1 MKELYQRLFS
11 RPTIATEILIASLFA
26 NLLALATPLFV
37 IQVLNRYVS
46 HGVNA
51 TLITLTAGV
60 LIAVTL
66 EFFFRQIRMRLARGI
81 SKSPDQKMAISG
93 FQILTQAKSVAL
105 QRIPEGIRREII
117 NGATAIETAYA
128 PVNITVVLDVPFSLL
143 FVGALFFLSPVIA
156 WIVIFV
162 LIFVFVFGAIMA
174 ASLRSG
180 TDALIEASGTAGALV
195 STANKEFETVRA
207 FNAGSFLRQAW
218 EKQLKKT
225 QDLRQ
230 NIAMRQ
236 GFIQSVTQSA
246 TALMSVAVIAVGATL
261 VVDGKLDIGAMIGA
275 NILAARALQPISR
288 LSQLGE
294 TFAKAQRSLA
304 LLTEFSR
311 VPLEPVTG
319 SAKAEYQGALEL
331 RDLSFSYPSNNNPLF
346 ESLSVNL
353 PPGAIFIVNGSN
365 GTGKTTLARLL
376 VGLLEPTRGQIFADG
391 LDLRQVTPEWW
402 RRQVIYLPQEPTFLN
417 ATIEENIRVAN
428 PDIDNAGLNRMIDLA
443 GLRHFIDESE
453 KGFEA
458 PVTNDGRNLSLGIR
472 RRLALA
478 RGLATGGRLAIMD
491 EPTEGLDQDGCMAL
505 YGVMNELARRKHTI
519 IAITHDPKIIK
530 GAHGSVNLNEKPTPI
545 VNFVADNAPKADA
558 DQPTTHISDAAN
570 IDTAVK

>member
-37 IQVLNRYVS
+37 IQVLNRYVA

-51 TLITLTAGV
+51 TLITLTSGV
-60 LIAVTL
+60 LIAVVM
-66 EFFFRQIRMRLARGI
+66 EFLFREVRMRLARGV
-81 SKSPDQKMAISG
+81 SKSPDQKTALSG

-117 NGATAIETAYA
+117 IGATAVETTYA
-128 PVNITVVLDVPFSLL
+128 PANITVVLDVPFSLL
-143 FVGALFFLSPVIA
+143 FVGALFFLSPAID
-156 WIVIFV
+156 WIVVFF
-162 LIFVFVFGAIMA
+162 LAFVFIFGAVMA

-195 STANKEFETVRA
+195 SSANREFETVRA

-225 QDLRQ
+225 QDLR
-230 NIAMRQ
+230 NDIAMRQ

-288 LSQLGE
+288 LSQLGG

-304 LLTEFSR
+304 LLAEFSR

-331 RDLSFSYPSNNNPLF
+331 RDLSFAYPSTNSPLF
-346 ESLSVNL
+346 ESLAVSL
-353 PPGAIFIVNGSN
+353 PPGAILVVNGSN
-365 GTGKTTLARLL
+365 GAGKTTLARLL
-376 VGLLEPTRGQIFADG
+376 VGLLEPTRGQILADG

-417 ATIEENIRVAN
+417 ATIEENLRVAN
-428 PDIDNAGLNRMIDLA
+428 PEIDNAGLNRVIDLA
-443 GLRHFIDESE
+443 GLRNFIDESE

-458 PVTNDGRNLSLGIR
+458 PVTNDGRHLSLGIR

-478 RGLATGGRLAIMD
+478 RGLSTGGRLAIMD
-491 EPTEGLDQDGCMAL
+491 EPTEGLDQEGCEAL

-530 GAHGSVNLNEKPTPI
+530 GAHGTINLNAKPIPDVSFNPNDVPKVDSKQLKKPV
-545 VNFVADNAPKADA
+545 VNESNK
-558 DQPTTHISDAAN
+558 
-570 IDTAVK
+570 DTAA